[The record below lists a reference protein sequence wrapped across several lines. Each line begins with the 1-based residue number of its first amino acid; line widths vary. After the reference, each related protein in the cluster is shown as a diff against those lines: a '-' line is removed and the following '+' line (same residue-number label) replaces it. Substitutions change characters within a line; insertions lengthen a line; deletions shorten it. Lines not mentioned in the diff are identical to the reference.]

1 LPLPDGDE
9 PINILITGGADIR
22 NVLKTVS
29 RRRRTAKGR
38 KLRFYLH
45 ETAHEVH
52 CRHILLLQIINNTSM
67 SVRERMEALLSL
79 SSNTMVREKDNEYV
93 NDIFR
98 ELIEMVTDESSH
110 PLTGLIDL
118 THLKFKDR
126 DIMQDILK
134 GWDMAVP
141 FDIEALRDQRCRGYY
156 RERYDYRK
164 NMMDWDYTTFVKEVA
179 GIIHWYHYKE
189 FCHSGVAYE
198 TRLASYNTPN
208 RTLSSWIEAKGS
220 KGTTVSVRGFWGDI
234 INSPYHGFGTT
245 ADLADKA
252 RLFKISGSLYKH
264 TETDIAEF
272 NVTALL
278 SEMETGEPYH
288 LPPEKEGELVYP
300 YDSPLE
306 ELYGVPKIEEVKEK
320 EQEKE
325 ELQNQKEHKLATTG
339 NGKAGYS
346 ANDREAR
353 RANRKPKEK
362 KKVDWPPLSPGFEDV
377 EVILLA
383 GSLTENLKKS
393 KYSNHFHRAF
403 VGCLASVPIL
413 EDMGLTSG
421 IANDPFREK
430 DEIKRII
437 KAPSRE
443 KPEEFGS
450 RSATSAIAGAMAP
463 GATVTFETMKYQ
475 CHFEGKARLSF
486 RHKMAQAAHL
496 AGWRLVD
503 ERRALPN
510 IEHDMKDT
518 RARLQEKDATDF
530 LRFVVPA

>member
-1 LPLPDGDE
+1 
-9 PINILITGGADIR
+9 
-22 NVLKTVS
+22 
-29 RRRRTAKGR
+29 
-38 KLRFYLH
+38 
-45 ETAHEVH
+45 
-52 CRHILLLQIINNTSM
+52 
-67 SVRERMEALLSL
+67 LSL
-79 SSNTMVREKDNEYV
+79 HGNTLIREKDSLYV
-93 NDIFR
+93 SEISR
-98 ELIEMVTDESSH
+98 EFIEIVTDNASH
-110 PLTGLIDL
+110 PLGEVVDFS
-118 THLKFKDR
+118 HLKFKDR
-126 DIMQDILK
+126 DILQDIFK
-134 GWDMAVP
+134 GWDKTIP

-164 NMMDWDYTTFVKEVA
+164 NMMDWDYTTFVKQVA
-179 GIIHWYHYKE
+179 GIIHWYHFKE
-189 FCHSGVAYE
+189 FCFTGIAFE

-325 ELQNQKEHKLATTG
+325 ELQNQEEHKLATSG